1 MTLYGFG
8 FAIVGRYLRLNR
20 RTGISQALIGDI
32 IYGIIGTLV
41 LDCLNIV
48 SFQVNC
54 KEYLEVHVT
63 STLAAAVCQHRPPS
77 GVVCVGTTVL

>member
-8 FAIVGRYLRLNR
+8 FAIVGCYLRLNR
-20 RTGISQALIGDI
+20 RTGTSQSPTEDL